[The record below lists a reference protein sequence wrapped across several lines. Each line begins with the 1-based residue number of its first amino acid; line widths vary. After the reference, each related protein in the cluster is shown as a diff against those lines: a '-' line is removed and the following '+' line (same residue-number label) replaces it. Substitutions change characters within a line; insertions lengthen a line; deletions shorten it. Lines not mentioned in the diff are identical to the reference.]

1 MAKTV
6 IDLDTPFR
14 KGEKV
19 IATRDLADVPGGTQ
33 GKVQLQNGLGVWRR
47 YWVLFDG
54 NRQMGQVDQDD
65 LVRPDQL
72 QDWLHRKEAREA
84 AALKSNEAQA
94 ATATAEVGAG
104 DGGGIASQIP
114 AHILE
119 RSKTAKARLLG

>member
-72 QDWLHRKEAREA
+72 QDWLQRKEAREA
-84 AALKSNEAQA
+84 AALKSDEAQA

-119 RSKTAKARLLG
+119 RSKAAKARLLG